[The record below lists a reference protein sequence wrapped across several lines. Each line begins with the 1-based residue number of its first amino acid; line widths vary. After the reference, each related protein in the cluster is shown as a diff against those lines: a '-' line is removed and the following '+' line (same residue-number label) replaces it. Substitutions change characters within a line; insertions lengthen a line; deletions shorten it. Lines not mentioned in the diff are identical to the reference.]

1 MKEGGTDMKAESMP
15 QAETW
20 TIDATVGT
28 CGPFWDVLRAMDLSR
43 PGDLIDI
50 RCSQVAEVKRY
61 APILVRAAGGE
72 LVRLEIEDGIAH
84 LVIRKV
90 R

>member
-1 MKEGGTDMKAESMP
+1 MKQTSAYEG
-15 QAETW
+15 ETW

-50 RCSQVAEVKRY
+50 RCSQVAEVKQY

-72 LVRLEIEDGIAH
+72 LVRLEIEDGVAH

-90 R
+90 K